1 MQLKE
6 AIGAKFIMRQAT
18 RLSELAMDKLG
29 RSKNIVF
36 LGNKHLPHLPTY
48 SMVIKHTISGGIRI
62 TNVRQHDCRFLG
74 TFTNPV

>member
-6 AIGAKFIMRQAT
+6 AIGAKFIMKQCA

-29 RSKNIVF
+29 KSKNIVY

-48 SMVIKHTISGGIRI
+48 SLVIKHSTSGEI
-62 TNVRQHDCRFLG
+62 LS
-74 TFTNPV
+74 